1 MLGLNISFVGIRQ
14 NLIEVVILKK
24 ITKKGQLGGLT
35 TAVISIMVI
44 AIVLALTLVILSS
57 FMGMTGLP
65 ANAVEGINETSNSL
79 ADIGVTWMPIIV
91 LVIVAVVVLGLI
103 GGLAF
108 MTGRRR

>member
-1 MLGLNISFVGIRQ
+1 MLSLNISFVGIRQ

-57 FMGMTGLP
+57 FSGMSGLP
-65 ANAVEGINETSNSL
+65 ASAVHGIGNTSEALS
-79 ADIGVTWMPIIV
+79 DIGITWMPIIV